1 MAGFAGVLSAGFGFC
16 VQRAA
21 IGAQLQGVDGPQLHQ
36 LLQKDGIYRYEFA
49 VVTVFGKKSK
59 IFCMVK

>member
-49 VVTVFGKKSK
+49 VVTVFWQKNPKY
-59 IFCMVK
+59 FVW

>member
-21 IGAQLQGVDGPQLHQ
+21 IGAQLQGVDVPQLHQ
-36 LLQKDGIYRYEFA
+36 LLQKGGIYRHELA
-49 VVTVFGKKSK
+49 VVTVFWQKKPK
-59 IFCMVK
+59 YFVL